1 MEELR
6 EKQIKAITRRRELEV
21 PDYQQQQDSVYASES
36 LKVKVSA
43 DENGIKRF
51 RFFWVTKDLRY

>member
-21 PDYQQQQDSVYASES
+21 PDYQQQLDSVYVSES

-51 RFFWVTKDLRY
+51 RFF

>member
-6 EKQIKAITRRRELEV
+6 EKQIKALTRRRELEV
-21 PDYQQQQDSVYASES
+21 PDYQQQRDSVYASRVHVSES

-51 RFFWVTKDLRY
+51 RFF